1 MMAIWRRKF
10 TLVEL
15 IVAMTLVSTIMLVL
29 FSFLASSQRTWSLSD
44 SAARI
49 YRNSRTA
56 FNIIERDLQ
65 CIVNSAVP
73 NREIG
78 LHVFGPTPTDA
89 NDALHACLVASTG
102 PLEGAYSRLCEITYK
117 HHVDPGDPATQY
129 YLTRQ
134 LVSDNDS
141 ANWDFLG
148 QPAGWWLNN
157 NPNPDLA
164 GFEKVVG
171 GVAEFSMTFHTED
184 NAVFSADSDTV
195 VRPARVVVDLVLFDE
210 SLKNLPA
217 PQRFKTQRSFTKV
230 FYLGHL
236 QN

>member
-134 LVSDNDS
+134 HKIDRCEHWNAHRHVLC
-141 ANWDFLG
+141 AY
-148 QPAGWWLNN
+148 QPGCRTNQL
-157 NPNPDLA
+157 LSRY
-164 GFEKVVG
+164 G
-171 GVAEFSMTFHTED
+171 S
-184 NAVFSADSDTV
+184 
-195 VRPARVVVDLVLFDE
+195 
-210 SLKNLPA
+210 
-217 PQRFKTQRSFTKV
+217 
-230 FYLGHL
+230 
-236 QN
+236 